1 MMPTYYEF
9 FCPVKILC
17 GKQAVDNI
25 PYELEQLQARRPLIV
40 TDPGVVQAGLL
51 DVVIQ
56 AFSGAEAVIGG
67 VFQDTPQDSSNLIVG
82 QVARFYRENRCDA
95 LIAVG
100 GGSVI
105 DTCKGVN
112 ILVSEN
118 ADDLMDFMGAYIL
131 KRPLKPFVVVPTT
144 AGTGSEVTSAAVI
157 ANPDRNVKMSFVSPF
172 LFPNLAV
179 LDPRMTMTMPPRITA
194 ATGMDALTHAVEAY
208 TCLQKNPVSDAYA
221 AAAITLVRD
230 HLITAVTQP
239 RIETARLA
247 MANSALLA
255 GIAFTNALVGVVHGL
270 AHAVGGVAHVPH
282 GVANSIF
289 LPFGMEYNLGRA
301 ADLYAELLLPLAGPE
316 VFAQTAPADRARKA
330 VSVVKDLKQKL
341 YDLCGLP
348 RTLKEAGLPK
358 DKLEEIARTA
368 LGDGSLIMN
377 PEAVDYDDALRLLQA
392 AYE

>member
-1 MMPTYYEF
+1 MMPPYYEF

-17 GKQAVDNI
+17 GRQAVDNI
-25 PYELEQLQARRPLIV
+25 PYELDQLQARRPLIV

-67 VFQDTPQDSSNLIVG
+67 IFPDTPQDSSNLIVG
-82 QVARFYRENRCDA
+82 QVARLYRENRCDA

-131 KRPLKPFVVVPTT
+131 KRPLKPFIVVPTT

-157 ANPDRNVKMSFVSPF
+157 ANPERNVKMSFVSPF
-172 LFPNLAV
+172 LFPDVAV

-221 AAAITLVRD
+221 AAAIALVRD
-230 HLITAVTQP
+230 HLITAVTQS
-239 RIETARLA
+239 RNETARLA

-255 GIAFTNALVGVVHGL
+255 GIAFTNSLVGVVHGL

-289 LPFGMEYNLGRA
+289 LPFGMEYNLGRV

-341 YDLCGLP
+341 YELCGLP

-358 DKLEEIARTA
+358 DKLADIARTA
-368 LGDGSLIMN
+368 LGDGSMIMN

>member
-1 MMPTYYEF
+1 MPPYYEF

-17 GKQAVDNI
+17 GRQAVDNI
-25 PYELEQLQARRPLIV
+25 PYELDQLQARRPLIV

-67 VFQDTPQDSSNLIVG
+67 IFPDTPQDSSNLIVG
-82 QVARFYRENRCDA
+82 QVARLYRENRCDA

-131 KRPLKPFVVVPTT
+131 KRPLKPFIVVPTT

-157 ANPDRNVKMSFVSPF
+157 ANPERNVKMSFVSPF
-172 LFPNLAV
+172 LFPDVAV

-221 AAAITLVRD
+221 AAAIALVRD
-230 HLITAVTQP
+230 HLITAVTQS
-239 RIETARLA
+239 RNETARLA

-255 GIAFTNALVGVVHGL
+255 GIAFTNSLVGVVHGL

-289 LPFGMEYNLGRA
+289 LPFGMEYNLGRV

-341 YDLCGLP
+341 YELCGLP

-358 DKLEEIARTA
+358 DKLADIARTA
-368 LGDGSLIMN
+368 LGDGSMIMN

>member
-1 MMPTYYEF
+1 MMPPYYEF

-17 GKQAVDNI
+17 GRQAVDNI
-25 PYELEQLQARRPLIV
+25 PYELDQLQARRPLIV

-51 DVVIQ
+51 DVVVQ

-67 VFQDTPQDSSNLIVG
+67 VFPDTPQDSSNLIVG
-82 QVARFYRENRCDA
+82 QVARLYRENRCDA

-131 KRPLKPFVVVPTT
+131 KRPLKPFIVVPTT

-157 ANPDRNVKMSFVSPF
+157 ANPERNVKMSFVSPF
-172 LFPNLAV
+172 LFPDVAV

-221 AAAITLVRD
+221 AAAIALVRD
-230 HLITAVTQP
+230 HLITAVTQS
-239 RIETARLA
+239 RNETARLA

-255 GIAFTNALVGVVHGL
+255 GIAFTNSLVGVVHGL

-289 LPFGMEYNLGRA
+289 LPFGMEYNLGRVA
-301 ADLYAELLLPLAGPE
+301 ELYAELLLPLAGPE

-341 YDLCGLP
+341 YELCGLP

-358 DKLEEIARTA
+358 DKLADIARTA
-368 LGDGSLIMN
+368 LGDGSMIMN

>member
-1 MMPTYYEF
+1 MMPSYYEF

-17 GKQAVDNI
+17 GRQAVDNI
-25 PYELEQLQARRPLIV
+25 PFELAQLQAGRPLIV
-40 TDPGVVQAGLL
+40 TDPGVVRAGLL
-51 DVVIQ
+51 DMVVQ
-56 AFSGAEAVIGG
+56 AFSEAEAVIGG
-67 VFQDTPQDSSNLIVG
+67 VFQDTPQDSSNVIVG
-82 QVARFYRENRCDA
+82 QVARLYRENGCDA

-105 DTCKGVN
+105 DTSKGVN
-112 ILVSEN
+112 ILVSESS
-118 ADDLMDFMGAYIL
+118 DDLMEFMGANIL
-131 KRPLKPFVVVPTT
+131 KRPLKPFIVVPTT

-172 LFPNLAV
+172 LFPNVAV

-194 ATGMDALTHAVEAY
+194 ATGMDALTHAIEAY

-221 AAAITLVRD
+221 VAAVALVREY
-230 HLITAVTQP
+230 LITAVTQG
-239 RIETARLA
+239 RNEEARLA
-247 MANSALLA
+247 MANAALLA
-255 GIAFTNALVGVVHGL
+255 GMAFTNSLVGVVHGL

-289 LPFGMEYNLGRA
+289 LPFGMEYNLGQV

-316 VFAQTAPADRARKA
+316 VFAQTAPADRAGKA
-330 VSVVKDLKQKL
+330 VTVVKDVKQKM
-341 YDLCGLP
+341 YEICGLP
-348 RTLKEAGLPK
+348 RTLKEAGVPK
-358 DKLEEIARTA
+358 DKLEEITRTA

-377 PEAVDYDDALRLLQA
+377 PEAVDHNDALRLLQA